1 MRCRTDYS
9 CGRTFIRCSNRGYVT
24 VTPEYHVEVSSRIRD
39 EFHNGKEYYA
49 LHGATIR
56 LPANANDRPG
66 GDFLGWHNENVFKP

>member
-1 MRCRTDYS
+1 
-9 CGRTFIRCSNRGYVT
+9 
-24 VTPEYHVEVSSRIRD
+24 VSSRIRD